1 MSFDWR
7 APLKVY
13 WLRCPTALARS
24 KKLRLVRPF
33 KSQSLSQHAMNEAV
47 EFDVF
52 IYGATGFTG
61 QLVAEYPAA
70 RDDNRKQI
78 R

>member
-1 MSFDWR
+1 
-7 APLKVY
+7 
-13 WLRCPTALARS
+13 
-24 KKLRLVRPF
+24 
-33 KSQSLSQHAMNEAV
+33 MNEAV

-52 IYGATGFTG
+52 IYGATGFAG

-70 RDDNRKQI
+70 RDDNREQI